1 MTKKMTFL
9 LFIAMF
15 FFPVKAF
22 ALTLEVPSQY
32 GSIKDAVKAASVGDR
47 IEVAPGT
54 YYGNIEI
61 RKNIELVSTGGSSQ
75 TILDGQNSG
84 SVVRFA
90 NAQFDGV
97 TVPRIAGFTIRGGNS
112 VEGQGGGITL
122 QTTDVIIEDNI
133 ITSNN
138 SKMDGGGILIN
149 QDSQAILRRNSIV
162 SNTAKRF
169 GGGIFIVGASHP
181 LLYENT
187 ISNNSA
193 QGAVVSAG
201 GPSGGGI
208 FVDGNSS
215 PQIVNNL
222 IEDNEAEFAGGGISL
237 RVGSASVVEGNTIS
251 RNKSAY
257 GGGLHIETEGTGP
270 KITSNT
276 ITNNQANL
284 IPKYSG
290 SGYGGGIS
298 IYNRSTPII
307 SDNTISENFA
317 AQGGGGIV
325 SSENADSVVTGNTI
339 SNNSTTTSSG
349 YYEGGGIYVA
359 SSTMRINNNAIY
371 LNGARLGGGVALLDG
386 AIVTIQNN
394 TIVKNI
400 SPYTPERPSGGG
412 IFVRS
417 LATSANIVN
426 NIITQNQEYQIFEET
441 KRASFRFNMVNND
454 SRGIYYNW
462 NSGAITNIANLDAS
476 SLIDASDNFSGI
488 ESFQNP
494 TGNDFRLTMLSE
506 AIDKSGI
513 ATLSSYDR
521 RGFFRTGTKPDV
533 GAYEYTTASSSPSL
547 VYRFW
552 SDTYKH
558 HFFTIS
564 KSERDQ
570 IMSTYKNKEWRY
582 EGIAFR
588 AYTLTDCSSERVYRF
603 WSDTYRGH
611 FYTISSAEKNL
622 VISSYPDNVWRY
634 EGEAYCAKSS
644 SSVNAVPL
652 YRFWSD
658 TYNGHFYTASS
669 AEKNFIIQNYPSNIW
684 RYEQVGYYVYPEV

>member
-1 MTKKMTFL
+1 MIRKIVFFL
-9 LFIAMF
+9 SVIISFL
-15 FFPVKAF
+15 PGKVF
-22 ALTLEVPSQY
+22 ALTLQVPSQY
-32 GSIKDAVKAASVGDR
+32 GSIKDAVRAASAGDR

-75 TILDGQNSG
+75 TTLDGQNSG
-84 SVVRFA
+84 SVIRFA
-90 NAQFDGV
+90 NAQFDGIN
-97 TVPRIAGFTIRGGNS
+97 VPRLSGFTIRGGNS

-122 QTTDVIIEDNI
+122 QTTDVIIEDNV
-133 ITSNN
+133 ITNNN
-138 SKMDGGGILIN
+138 SQMDGGGILMS
-149 QDSQAILRRNSIV
+149 QDSQAILRRNLIL

-169 GGGIFIVGASHP
+169 GGGVFIVGASHP

-187 ISNNSA
+187 ISNNNA

-237 RVGSASVVEGNTIS
+237 RVGSTSVVEGNNIS
-251 RNKSAY
+251 GNKSAY

-270 KITSNT
+270 KIISNT

-298 IYNRSTPII
+298 IYNKSTPVI
-307 SDNTISENFA
+307 SNNTISENFA

-325 SSENADSVVTGNTI
+325 SSENANSVVTGNTI
-339 SNNSTTTSSG
+339 SSNSTTTSSG

-359 SSTMRINNNAIY
+359 NSTIRINNNAIY
-371 LNGARLGGGVALLDG
+371 LNGARLGGGIALLDE
-386 AIVTIQNN
+386 AIATIQNN

-400 SPYTPERPSGGG
+400 SPYTTERPSGGG

-441 KRASFRFNMVNND
+441 KRASFRFNMINND
-454 SRGIYYNW
+454 GSGIYYNW
-462 NSGAITNIANLDAS
+462 DSKAITNIANLDAS

-488 ESFQNP
+488 ESFQNAP
-494 TGNDFRLTMLSE
+494 GNDFRLTVSSE
-506 AIDKSGI
+506 AIDKSGVAI
-513 ATLSSYDR
+513 LSNYDR
-521 RGFFRTGTKPDV
+521 RGFFRTGAKPDV
-533 GAYEYTTASSSPSL
+533 GAYEYTTVSNSSSL

-564 KSERDQ
+564 ESERNY
-570 IMSTYKNKEWRY
+570 IMNTYKNKEWRY

-588 AYTLTDCSSERVYRF
+588 AYTLADCFSEKVYRF
-603 WSDTYRGH
+603 WSDTYHGH
-611 FYTISSAEKNL
+611 FYTISSAEKDL
-622 VISSYPDNVWRY
+622 VTSSYPDNVWHY

-644 SSVNAVPL
+644 SSANAVPL

-658 TYNGHFYTASS
+658 AYNGHFYTASS
-669 AEKNFIIQNYPSNIW
+669 AEKDFIIQNYPSNIW